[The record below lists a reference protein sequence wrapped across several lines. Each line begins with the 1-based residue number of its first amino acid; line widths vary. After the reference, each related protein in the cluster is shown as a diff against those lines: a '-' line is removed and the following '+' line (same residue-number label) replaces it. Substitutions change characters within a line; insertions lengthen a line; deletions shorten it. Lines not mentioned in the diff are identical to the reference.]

1 MKTVLSYAF
10 LLATWIFVATIIIY
24 LWVAKALE
32 PPFWSFIILLAIAV
46 VPLASRL
53 RIGNWLDFTKKVS
66 ELKQDVET
74 NKESIKQF
82 GAQLTTMSNQLHN
95 VMLTRQAQHQ
105 IIANLTD
112 PETAKAF
119 AQSFAASPELLYPPP
134 AAESAKGEDKNVVY
148 FLWAADDVI
157 SSAKYS
163 LMAYYAFV
171 VRVLEGKSAIKDK
184 RVHQPLKL
192 LIQEIRRICEDDRP
206 APIPQK
212 ELPQYLDALEK
223 LIDLRDSVAR
233 GKQKPPTIKEG
244 QEVLSKAAYAA
255 SYIGG
260 SVSTLSE
267 VLALFISQFKKSS
280 PPESAS

>member
-53 RIGNWLDFTKKVS
+53 RIGNWFDFTKKVS

-119 AQSFAASPELLYPPP
+119 AQSFVVAGDSLYPPP
-134 AAESAKGEDKNVVY
+134 GAESTNKEDKNVVY
-148 FLWAADDVI
+148 FLWAADNVI
-157 SSAKYS
+157 SSARLP
-163 LMAYYAFV
+163 LMALYSFLV
-171 VRVLEGKSAIKDK
+171 VWIEGESATKDNK
-184 RVHQPLKL
+184 VHQPIKGLV
-192 LIQEIRRICEDDRP
+192 QELRKIYENQEQLP
-206 APIPQK
+206 TPKK
-212 ELPQYLDALEK
+212 EIPQYLDELEK
-223 LIDLRDSVAR
+223 LIDLRDAVAH
-233 GKQKPPTIKEG
+233 GKQKPPTIKQG
-244 QEVLSKAAYAA
+244 QDIISKAAEAA
-255 SYIGG
+255 YYIGG
-260 SVSTLSE
+260 IIAGISIGT
-267 VLALFISQFKKSS
+267 ALTISPSKKSLPS
-280 PPESAS
+280 TPAS